1 MINPLKQGI
10 LNEAI
15 SPAIE
20 DIRQEREAA
29 QRTAH
34 LYTAIIQS
42 KNESLAD
49 MDKMMDA
56 LYNISQWEVFLRILY
71 NELIKSSKQIE
82 TLNNKLADN
91 YKQIQLGNYFSL
103 FLNNLKK

>member
-1 MINPLKQGI
+1 
-10 LNEAI
+10 
-15 SPAIE
+15 
-20 DIRQEREAA
+20 
-29 QRTAH
+29 
-34 LYTAIIQS
+34 
-42 KNESLAD
+42 

-91 YKQIQLGNYFSL
+91 YKQIQLGI
-103 FLNNLKK
+103 

>member
-1 MINPLKQGI
+1 MTSSVGYFCNLWRINPEK
-10 LNEAI
+10 
-15 SPAIE
+15 
-20 DIRQEREAA
+20 AA
-29 QRTAH
+29 QRTAN

-42 KNESLAD
+42 NNSEISD

-91 YKQIQLGNYFSL
+91 YQQIQTGKVTFLSGNFV
-103 FLNNLKK
+103 